1 MAWRY
6 STKLLNEMLNAVR
19 TQLANGTIEIYS
31 GSQPASA
38 NDATTGATLLGR
50 VTLNAAAW
58 TEGAA
63 TNGLEFDAAAARQLN
78 KAALETWQFVGLAN
92 GTAGWFRFRGN
103 AADAGAADSTFSLPR
118 IDGRI
123 AVIGAEMNLSNL
135 NVVIGAVTSVNSFA
149 IRWPVGVL

>member
-6 STKLLNEMLNAVR
+6 SNKMLNEMLNAVR

-38 NDATTGATLLGR
+38 NDAATGTLLGR
-50 VTLNAAAW
+50 VTLNAGAW
-58 TEGAA
+58 TAGSV
-63 TNGLEFDAAAARQLN
+63 TNGLEFDAATARQLD
-78 KAALETWQFVGLAN
+78 KAALETWQFVGIAN

-103 AADAGAADSTFSLPR
+103 ATDAGAADTTEALPR

-123 AVIGAEMNLSNL
+123 AVTGGEMNLSNL
-135 NVVIGAVTSVNSFA
+135 NVVTGAITTVDAFLL
-149 IRWPVGVL
+149 RWPTNIL

>member
-1 MAWRY
+1 MAWRA
-6 STKLLNEMLNAVR
+6 STKLLNEMFNAVR

-38 NDATTGATLLGR
+38 NDAVTGTLLGR

-58 TEGAA
+58 AEGAA
-63 TNGLEFDAAAARQLN
+63 ANGLEFDAAAARQMN
-78 KAALETWQFVGLAN
+78 KAAAETWQFVGLAD

-103 AADAGAADSTFSLPR
+103 AADAGAADPTFLLPR

-123 AVIGAEMNLSNL
+123 ATTGAEMNLSNL
-135 NVVIGAVTSVNSFA
+135 NVVTGATTTVDSFTL
-149 IRWPVGVL
+149 RWPSTVL